1 MGYCEK
7 SCEDFLTEL
16 AGKAPVP
23 GGGGASAL
31 VGAVGMAL
39 GSMVGSLTL
48 GKKKYQDVEEDIRI
62 LMDKAEKIRIRL
74 IELVDEDA
82 VAFEPLSKAYGLPK
96 NTPEEVEEREKIMA
110 EALLVA
116 SEVPLS
122 IMEQCCK
129 AIDVIS
135 EFADKGSRLAIS
147 DAGVAA
153 ACAKAALCGAS
164 FNVYINTASMKDE
177 KLANELNGKAD
188 SMIEKYGKLA
198 DETYDK
204 VMKLIRK

>member
-1 MGYCEK
+1 MGYCNK
-7 SCEDFLTEL
+7 SCEEFLTEL
-16 AGKAPVP
+16 SGKAPVP

-62 LMDKAEKIRIRL
+62 LMDKAEKIRVRL

-96 NTPEEVEEREKIMA
+96 NTPQEIEERDKIMA
-110 EALLVA
+110 EALLTA
-116 SEVPLS
+116 SNVPLA

-129 AIDVIS
+129 AIELIS
-135 EFADKGSRLAIS
+135 EFADKGSRIAIS

-177 KLANELNGKAD
+177 KLASKLNGKAD
-188 SMIEKYGKLA
+188 SMIEKYSKLA

-204 VMKLIRK
+204 VMSFIR

>member
-7 SCEDFLTEL
+7 TCEDFLTEL

-110 EALLVA
+110 EALLIA
-116 SEVPLS
+116 SNVPLA
-122 IMEQCCK
+122 IMEKCCE
-129 AIDVIS
+129 AIEVIS

-177 KLANELNGKAD
+177 KLANELNDKAD
-188 SMIEKYGKLA
+188 SMLAKYCALA

-204 VMKLIRK
+204 VMKIIRK